1 VPVDIVGRVIQ
12 KAIESFS
19 QAARPDDPDL
29 RDGLWFN
36 EMLGAELDIYRG
48 YLRNDPLFDR
58 TNTDAVMP
66 HLPCPELDE
75 PRLMRMARFAIEHN
89 FGSVPPQPP
98 AAASAPTSP
107 RSGRR
112 AKSRS

>member
-75 PRLMRMARFAIEHN
+75 PRLMSMARFAIEHN